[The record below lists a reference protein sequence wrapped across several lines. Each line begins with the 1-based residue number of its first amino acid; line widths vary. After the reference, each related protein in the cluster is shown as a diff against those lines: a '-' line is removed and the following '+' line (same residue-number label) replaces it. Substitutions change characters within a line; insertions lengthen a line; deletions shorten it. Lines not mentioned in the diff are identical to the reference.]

1 MVLIIVPAE
10 VPSKCEVPGRARGG
24 GGMVMGDGAGA
35 CIAWC
40 YYVRTPPT
48 YDSVVVGNKKTRN
61 FIPT

>member
-1 MVLIIVPAE
+1 
-10 VPSKCEVPGRARGG
+10 
-24 GGMVMGDGAGA
+24 MGDGAGA

-61 FIPT
+61 SYMYAEKIRGKESDNIHVL

>member
-10 VPSKCEVPGRARGG
+10 VPS
-24 GGMVMGDGAGA
+24 
-35 CIAWC
+35 IAWC

-61 FIPT
+61 SYMYAEKIRGKESDNIHVL